1 MENNTIKREYT
12 AFSYHAWRNWN
23 DNVPTI
29 SFNMQ
34 DGQGNEATQFLN
46 EQQVEEVIELLKAG
60 IAEAKALEEHK
71 PSEPTLWNEDTP
83 F

>member
-23 DNVPTI
+23 DNTPMV

-34 DGQGNEATQFLN
+34 DGQGNEATQFLTL
-46 EQQVEEVIELLKAG
+46 EQVEEVIKLLEQAMVD
-60 IAEAKALEEHK
+60 ANAVEENNQGD
-71 PSEPTLWNEDTP
+71 TLWDDNTP

>member
-1 MENNTIKREYT
+1 MDNTIKREYS

-23 DNVPTI
+23 SNEPMV

-34 DGQGNEATQFLN
+34 DGQGNEATQFLTMPQM
-46 EQQVEEVIELLKAG
+46 EELIALLQQAMVEANAVEEHNQG
-60 IAEAKALEEHK
+60 D
-71 PSEPTLWNEDTP
+71 TLWDDNTP

>member
-12 AFSYHAWRNWN
+12 AFSTHAWRNWN
-23 DNVPTI
+23 DNTPMV

-34 DGQGNEATQFLN
+34 DGQGNEATQFLT
-46 EQQVEEVIELLKAG
+46 EQQVEEVITLLKNA
-60 IAEAKALEEHK
+60 IVEAKSLEEHK
-71 PSEPTLWNEDTP
+71 PSEPTLWDDNTP

>member
-1 MENNTIKREYT
+1 MENNTIKREYN

-23 DNVPTI
+23 NNEPMI

-34 DGQGNEATQFLN
+34 DGQGNEATQFLTL
-46 EQQVEEVIELLKAG
+46 EQVEEVIALLAQ
-60 IAEAKALEEHK
+60 AMVEANAVEEHNQGD
-71 PSEPTLWNEDTP
+71 TLWDDNTP